1 MSGNSINF
9 DNKKSKKFLL
19 YLVSHLGF
27 FDNKLN
33 QYSDS
38 FLYITKKFITKK
50 TYKTPFLSAKLEPFI
65 MLIASFLLTYQK

>member
-9 DNKKSKKFLL
+9 DNKKIKKNLL

-27 FDNKLN
+27 FDKKLN

-38 FLYITKKFITKK
+38 FLYITKKFITKNFN
-50 TYKTPFLSAKLEPFI
+50 KTPFL
-65 MLIASFLLTYQK
+65 